1 MPNTTVRA
9 AAEGL
14 PSYPRNSHG
23 LGFVRKLLMAWAS
36 RAGSKPAAR
45 RPVQESFMNQHVH
58 RRALIAAST
67 GAACALAV
75 AGPHSSA
82 IPAPESFE
90 NFRPDPAFAALDRL
104 KAADRALSRCGSL
117 LDDAEGR
124 AHPTHGFWPSR
135 LIAWRYHSAIGGRE
149 IEAARAEFL
158 DLPGANIA
166 QIEEEFA
173 DAKKRYRA
181 AVRAG
186 DDWDRRAGVTELRSR
201 ARQARKTFYLETRRL
216 AQTQATTPA
225 GAAAVIDF
233 VVRDMQTGDTEW
245 HLPALKAAAAALRK
259 MA

>member
-1 MPNTTVRA
+1 MSETIKTTVDAFPHNPQRRSLV
-9 AAEGL
+9 E
-14 PSYPRNSHG
+14 R
-23 LGFVRKLLMAWAS
+23 LLMPFAG
-36 RAGSKPAAR
+36 RAEEAQMQRGKL
-45 RPVQESFMNQHVH
+45 SFMNQHID

-82 IPAPESFE
+82 IAAESFE
-90 NFRPDPAFAALDRL
+90 NFRSDPAFAALDRL

-124 AHPTHGFWPSR
+124 ARPTNGFRPSR

-166 QIEEEFA
+166 RIEEEFA

-245 HLPALKAAAAALRK
+245 HLPALKAAAAALRN